1 VTQPDVGI
9 VIVTY
14 NSEEQIG
21 PCLDAARSTGAEI
34 VVVDNASADRT
45 CETVALRGVKLISN
59 RVNRG
64 FGAAVNQ
71 GIAALTS
78 PLILLLNPD
87 AVIEKGM
94 EALGASLQSRDV
106 AGAGGLLLSSDGR
119 PQIGFMFR
127 ALPWPLALCCEV
139 LLINRI
145 WRRNPVNVRYRCLEI
160 NHRAPAEVE
169 QPAGAFLMIRREVW
183 EELGGLDESFWPLWF
198 EDVDFCR
205 RARNRGYRFL
215 YVPEAVARHTGG
227 YSVTK
232 VPVHERQIYW
242 YGSLLRYSRKHF
254 SAWGARVVCAAVVVG
269 SVIRMVAGIFIE
281 RSLRP
286 IATYSRVSLMAG
298 RLISLPRRS
307 AEASSFR

>member
-1 VTQPDVGI
+1 MTQPDLGI

-14 NSEEQIG
+14 NCEEEIG

-34 VVVDNASADRT
+34 VVVDNASGDRT
-45 CETVALRGVKLISN
+45 CERVALHGVRLISN

-71 GIAALTS
+71 GVTALTT

-94 EALGASLQSRDV
+94 DALGASLHSRDV
-106 AGAGGLLLSSDGR
+106 AGAGGLLLSGDGR

-127 ALPWPLALCCEV
+127 SLPWPLALCFEV

-145 WRRNPVNVRYRCLEI
+145 WRSNPVNRRYRCLGA
-160 NHRAPAEVE
+160 NHHASAEVE
-169 QPAGAFLMIRREVW
+169 QPAGAFLMIRRAVW
-183 EELGGLDESFWPLWF
+183 EELGGLDEGFWPLWF

-215 YVPEAVARHTGG
+215 YVPEAVAKHTGG
-227 YSVTK
+227 YSLTK
-232 VPVHERQIYW
+232 VRVQERQLYW
-242 YGSLLRYSRKHF
+242 YGRWR
-254 SAWGARVVCAAVVVG
+254 
-269 SVIRMVAGIFIE
+269 E
-281 RSLRP
+281 R
-286 IATYSRVSLMAG
+286 
-298 RLISLPRRS
+298 RRS
-307 AEASSFR
+307 GSAG